1 MMDFQNIDLIAELI
15 GKELTGSIS
24 PSQKIALDEWVK
36 ESPAN
41 EALYNKYRSVESF
54 KQTHTSR
61 ATFPKEFVLKRIE
74 QSIKRRQTIKWSAV
88 AAVLVALL
96 AIPSLSIYNRTNMDD
111 LQAMAFNPDE
121 TVLILADGSEVKLS
135 DQSSDTIGNVAVV
148 NGAQLDYSQSD
159 ADTKET
165 MFNELKVPAG
175 RSFVVILGDGTKVW
189 LNAQSSLRYPIKFSG
204 KERKVILEGEAYF
217 EVTKNKK
224 APFIVETRDNMS
236 VEVLGTS
243 FNVKSYRDQND
254 IETVLAEGSVKVNSS
269 IGSTTLVPGNKSSY
283 DPKTK
288 QIEVTEVDA
297 GDYTSWRNGRF
308 VFRGERIED
317 IFKQLARWYGIS
329 VVYRDNTA
337 KEILFSGNLERY
349 DNIVTLLEAMEAAGG
364 VSFRYDGKH
373 IVISSL

>member
-111 LQAMAFNPDE
+111 LQVMAFNPDE

>member
-364 VSFRYDGKH
+364 VSFRYNGKH

>member
-54 KQTHTSR
+54 KQMHTSR